1 MPLLNEVALGLDYWW
16 ISWPTTGYSIIFNH
30 WKSQQ
35 ARHSRD
41 RLEWRCQNPV
51 YFPACN
57 AIVMSK
63 IEVRP
68 GCTRAEGRISA
79 RETNKN
85 EKGISYKLEQGLNFT
100 VNVDFWFYSDDFYKN
115 PEGKKTW
122 FLSFSYDFLFL
133 SKFESGYF
141 AKRDDLF
148 AFIEYPI
155 LRDILPSDHNW

>member
-1 MPLLNEVALGLDYWW
+1 
-16 ISWPTTGYSIIFNH
+16 
-30 WKSQQ
+30 
-35 ARHSRD
+35 
-41 RLEWRCQNPV
+41 
-51 YFPACN
+51 
-57 AIVMSK
+57 MSK

-85 EKGISYKLEQGLNFT
+85 EKGISYKLEQGLKFT
-100 VNVDFWFYSDDFYKN
+100 VNVGFWFYSDDFYKN

-148 AFIEYPI
+148 AFIECPI